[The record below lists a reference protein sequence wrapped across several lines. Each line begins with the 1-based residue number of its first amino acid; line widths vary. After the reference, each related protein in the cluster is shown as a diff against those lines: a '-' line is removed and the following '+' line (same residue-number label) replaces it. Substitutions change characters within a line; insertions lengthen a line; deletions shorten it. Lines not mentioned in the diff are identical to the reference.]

1 MRLLYVEDNPS
12 DADLVRRALADD
24 GWDCPLE
31 VAETLAQARACL
43 SGTTPYDLVLT
54 DLNLGD
60 GQGVELIREI
70 RLQRLPVA
78 IVALTGQG
86 DEGLVLSVLKAG
98 ADDYLAKSDDM
109 AQRLPRT
116 LRAALARFQDGRA
129 RSGRPL
135 RVLYA
140 EHDAVDIDLTA
151 RHFERVAPHLQLSSV
166 HDATAALARLPRN
179 AKETA
184 DFDILLLDYRLTG
197 DNGLE
202 VLKLVRED
210 RGLDMPVV
218 MVTGQGSEDVA
229 AQAMRLGATDY
240 VVKRDNYLDALP
252 IVLENAHYRVMA
264 SREQA
269 ALRRSEERLALVLRG
284 SNDAS
289 WDLDIRNGERYL
301 SPRLWQMLGRTAGPT
316 VIDEQQLLGLVHA
329 DEGAPLLDRYR
340 QALQGS
346 GDSIDTE
353 LRLRHADGHF
363 VPVLARGFISRNSAG
378 RAVRLSGTC
387 TDLSERKRAEAEILA
402 LNNSLEERVRE
413 RTAELQQAMRTAES
427 ASRAKSEFLSH
438 MSHELRTPMNA
449 ILGFAQ
455 IIEISD
461 PTPRQLKWAG
471 EIRRAGS
478 HLLLMIEDLLDLARV
493 EVGKMNIRI
502 EVLEVGPILA
512 EALAIVQPLL
522 EARGLRLV
530 QDCGAVPVPV
540 KADRLRLR
548 QVLVNLLSNAAK
560 YNRERGT
567 VTVRCEQHGGRI
579 RLSVSDDGMGIA
591 PEKLARLF
599 QPFERLGAE
608 HGKVEGTGIGL
619 ALSSQLARLM
629 EAELG
634 VDSREG
640 VGSDFWIDLRTAGA
654 ERPDATPAAQR
665 APAPEKTAFDVLY
678 VEDNE
683 SNVEVI
689 AAFLSQHP
697 HVRLATAG
705 DGPAGLAQARANKP
719 DVILLDIHLPG
730 PDGYQVLAELRADPH
745 LSATPVVA
753 LSADAMPYD
762 IQRGLAAGFDRY
774 LAKPVDLSELLQT
787 LHGLLPRRAAGAGSA
802 S

>member
-1 MRLLYVEDNPS
+1 MRLLYVEDNPR
-12 DADLVRRALADD
+12 DADLVRRALAADAQ
-24 GWDCPLE
+24 GAEVE
-31 VAETLAQARACL
+31 VAATLAQARACL
-43 SGTTPYDLVLT
+43 RGSAPYEVVLT
-54 DLNLGD
+54 DLRLSD

-70 RLQRLPVA
+70 RQQQLPVA
-78 IVALTGQG
+78 VVALTGQG

-109 AQRLPRT
+109 LQRLPRT
-116 LRAALARFQDGRA
+116 LRAALARFRDGQV
-129 RSGRPL
+129 RSTRTL

-140 EHDAVDIDLTA
+140 EHDMVDIDLTA
-151 RHFERVAPHLQLSSV
+151 RHFERVAPHLQLSCM
-166 HDATAALARLPRN
+166 HDAPAALAHLPRD
-179 AKETA
+179 AAEA
-184 DFDILLLDYRLTG
+184 SAFDIVMLDYRLTG

-202 VLKLVRED
+202 VLKVLRED
-210 RGLDMPVV
+210 RGLDLPVV

-252 IVLENAHYRVMA
+252 MVLENAFYRVQA
-264 SREQA
+264 AREQA
-269 ALRRSEERLALVLRG
+269 ALRHSEERLALVLRG

-289 WDLDIRNGERYL
+289 WDLDVLSGERYV
-301 SPRLWQMLGRTAGPT
+301 SPRLWQLLGWPEAPTA
-316 VIDEQQLLGLVHA
+316 IDTQQLLNLLHA
-329 DEGAPLLDRYR
+329 DESAALVQRYS

-353 LRLRHADGHF
+353 LRLRHRQGHD
-363 VPVLARGFISRNSAG
+363 VPVLARGFISRDAAG

-413 RTAELQQAMRTAES
+413 RTAELQQAMRTAEG

-502 EVLEVGPILA
+502 EVLAVEPILA
-512 EALAIVQPLL
+512 ESLAIVQPLI
-522 EARGLRLV
+522 EGRGLRLI
-530 QDCGAVPVPV
+530 QDHAAVPVPV

-567 VTVRCEQHGGRI
+567 ITVRCEQRGERL
-579 RLSVSDDGMGIA
+579 RLSVADDGMGIA
-591 PEKLARLF
+591 PSKLAHLF

-629 EAELG
+629 DAELG
-634 VDSREG
+634 VDSSHG
-640 VGSDFWIDLRTAGA
+640 VGSTFWIDLPTAGA
-654 ERPDATPAAQR
+654 DKPEAAAAAQR
-665 APAPEKTAFDVLY
+665 EQEPTKTAFDVLY
-678 VEDNE
+678 VEDND
-683 SNVEVI
+683 SNVKVI
-689 AAFLSQHP
+689 AAFLAQHP
-697 HVRLATAG
+697 HVRLTTAV
-705 DGPAGLAQARANKP
+705 DGPAGLALARASRP
-719 DVILLDIHLPG
+719 DIILLDIHLPG
-730 PDGYQVLAELRADPH
+730 PDGYEVLEQLRADPQ
-745 LSATPVVA
+745 LRATPVVA

-774 LAKPVDLSELLQT
+774 LAKPVVLAELLQT
-787 LHGLLPRRAAGAGSA
+787 LHGLLPARAAGP
-802 S
+802 

>member
-1 MRLLYVEDNPS
+1 MRLLYVEDNPR
-12 DADLVRRALADD
+12 DADLVRRALVAD
-24 GWDCPLE
+24 GWDSPLE
-31 VAETLAQARACL
+31 VATTLDEARVCL
-43 SGTTPYDLVLT
+43 SRNAAYDLVLT
-54 DLNLGD
+54 DLKLGD

-70 RLQRLPVA
+70 RQQQLPVA
-78 IVALTGQG
+78 VVALTGQG
-86 DEGLVLSVLKAG
+86 DEELVLSVLKAG

-109 AQRLPRT
+109 VQRLPRT
-116 LRAALARFQDGRA
+116 LRAALARFRDGRA

-140 EHDAVDIDLTA
+140 EHDSRDIDLTA

-166 HDATAALARLPRN
+166 YDARDVLARLPHD
-179 AKETA
+179 AAETSS
-184 DFDILLLDYRLTG
+184 FDVLLLDYRLTG

-202 VLKLVRED
+202 VLKLLRED
-210 RGLDMPVV
+210 RGLDLPVV

-252 IVLENAHYRVMA
+252 IVLENAFYRVKA
-264 SREQA
+264 GREQA
-269 ALRRSEERLALVLRG
+269 ALRHSEERLALVLRG

-289 WDLDIRNGERYL
+289 WDLDIRSGERYF
-301 SPRLWQMLGRTAGPT
+301 SPRLWQMLGTDAGAT
-316 VIDEQQLLGLVHA
+316 GIDGQRLLSLLHPDESAQLLG
-329 DEGAPLLDRYR
+329 RYR
-340 QALQGS
+340 QALQGG
-346 GDSIDTE
+346 GDIIDTE

-363 VPVLARGFISRNSAG
+363 VPVLARGFISRGADGS
-378 RAVRLSGTC
+378 AVRLSGTC

-413 RTAELQQAMRTAES
+413 RTSEMQQAMRAAES

-455 IIEISD
+455 IIEMSN
-461 PTPRQLKWAG
+461 PTPQQQKWAG

-493 EVGKMNIRI
+493 EVGKILIRT
-502 EVLEVGPILA
+502 EVLAIAPILD
-512 EALAIVQPLL
+512 EALAIVRPLIDS
-522 EARGLRLV
+522 RGLQLV
-530 QDCGAVPVPV
+530 QDCGSLAVAV

-560 YNRERGT
+560 YNREHGT
-567 VTVRCEQHGGRI
+567 ITVRCEQRES
-579 RLSVSDDGMGIA
+579 RLRLLVTDVGPGIGPA
-591 PEKLARLF
+591 KLVHLF

-608 HGKVEGTGIGL
+608 HGKIEGTGIGL

-629 EAELG
+629 GAELG

-640 VGSDFWIDLRTAGA
+640 EGSTFWIDLPAA
-654 ERPDATPAAQR
+654 AAANADAVPEVPRSETPANLSFEA
-665 APAPEKTAFDVLY
+665 LY
-678 VEDNE
+678 VEDNP

-689 AAFLSQHP
+689 AAYLAQFP
-697 HVRLATAG
+697 HVRLRTAG
-705 DGPAGLAQARANKP
+705 DGVRGLDLARAHRP
-719 DVILLDIHLPG
+719 DVILLDIRLPG
-730 PDGYQVLAELRADPH
+730 RDGYEVLADLRADPQ
-745 LSATPVVA
+745 LRSTPVIA

-762 IQRGLAAGFDRY
+762 IQRGLNAGFDRY
-774 LAKPVDLSELLQT
+774 LAKPVDLLELLRNLQE
-787 LHGLLPRRAAGAGSA
+787 LLPGHTVS